1 MKNLL
6 PYSFF
11 LSAIL
16 VISWG
21 CEKEI
26 PPTLPN
32 ESPMFG
38 LTGTIDGEQ
47 FLLEA
52 GNDDYFMFT
61 RLQQDSNGVLAMG
74 GLLIRDTSSMRS
86 GFYLNFRDPDDPSSG
101 NSTPMD
107 SALAAGAHPLYHY
120 TGEKPH
126 EHLHEFALTMH
137 DSSMVSSQ
145 IWDLGNGD
153 FSTQNNVV
161 VVYDDR
167 QQLQYPVELIT
178 QTQSGCND
186 AVTHYIDLAQDG
198 GCLARFT
205 YSQSNVHSL
214 NCLSQVISGTV
225 NNVDWLLDGLSYA
238 NGLNP
243 TIVNLSPGNH
253 EICATFSFS
262 DGCFHTVC
270 REVSIDANGLATS
283 LSCQNDFDFIRNDV
297 MVYDSL
303 QFGRAELVY
312 YDDLGRAYTTYYT
325 QSPGELTVLENW
337 PYEADAWGRKT
348 RAVRFSYSGELR
360 TKDGNS
366 IQVDELIGVMAI
378 ATPE

>member
-1 MKNLL
+1 MKNLI
-6 PYSFF
+6 PYFLF

-16 VISWG
+16 VAGLG
-21 CEKEI
+21 CEKET
-26 PPTLPN
+26 PPTLPK
-32 ESPMFG
+32 EVPVFS
-38 LTGTIDGEQ
+38 LTGTINGEA

-52 GNDDYFMFT
+52 GNDDYFMYT

-74 GLLIRDTSSMRS
+74 GLLIRDTTALRS
-86 GFYLNFRDPDDPSSG
+86 GFYLNFRDPDDPNTG
-101 NSTPMD
+101 NNTPMD
-107 SALAAGAHPLYHY
+107 SALAAGVHPLYHY

-126 EHLHEFALTMH
+126 EHLHEFALNMH
-137 DSSMVSSQ
+137 DSLGLSSQ

-153 FSTQNNVV
+153 FSTQNSVR

-186 AVTHYIDLAQDG
+186 AITHYIDLAQDG

-205 YSQSNVHSL
+205 YSQSNLYSL
-214 NCLSQVISGTV
+214 ACVGQIVSGTV
-225 NNVDWLLDGLSYA
+225 SSVDWLLDGFTYA
-238 NGLNP
+238 NGMNP

-253 EICATFSFS
+253 EICATFTFS

-270 REVSIDANGLATS
+270 REVIIDASGQAIS
-283 LSCQNDFDFIRNDV
+283 SGCQNDFDFVRNNV

-303 QFGRAELVY
+303 QFGKSELVY
-312 YDDLGRAYTTYYT
+312 YDDQGRAFTTYYT
-325 QSPGELTVLENW
+325 QSPGALEVVDNWIYEL
-337 PYEADAWGRKT
+337 DAWGRRT
-348 RAVRFSYSGELR
+348 RAIQFKYSGELR
-360 TKDGNS
+360 TKDGSS
-366 IQVDELIGVMAI
+366 IQVDQLIGVMAI